1 MCVVAFLYM
10 CMLVYICQL
19 CAWKLDIDI
28 RVFCLSL
35 SLSIY
40 VLSWAFSLN
49 LELADSAVLSSQLAT
64 GVPSPLSAWEN
75 SQTPYLPSFRLY
87 LGSEL

>member
-19 CAWKLDIDI
+19 CAWMLDIDI
-28 RVFCLSL
+28 RVFYLSL
-35 SLSIY
+35 SLSY
-40 VLSWAFSLN
+40 VLSWVFSLN
-49 LELADSAVLSSQLAT
+49 LELADSAILSSQLAT

-75 SQTPYLPSFRLY
+75 SQTPYLLSFMWY